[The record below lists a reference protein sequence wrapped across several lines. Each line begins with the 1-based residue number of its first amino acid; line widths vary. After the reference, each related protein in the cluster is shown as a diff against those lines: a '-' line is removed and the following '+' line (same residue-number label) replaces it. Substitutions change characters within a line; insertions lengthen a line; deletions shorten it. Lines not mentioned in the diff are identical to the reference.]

1 MRLIEKGFDLVAVNE
16 AGIKEASFIRV
27 PKIHNIHTWF
37 ARRPAGLARVLTTAA
52 VLPTEIDEKK
62 FSKEEFE
69 QIVGLDQVKRGKI
82 ASSRVIYMS
91 QPHTE
96 KLSHYIN
103 PSSIAVLDPMA
114 GGGSIP
120 VEAARLGFRTVAID
134 YNPVAYLILK
144 ATVEFPAKYGEE
156 LFDLALREAKDFIEK
171 AKEILGDFYSDE
183 CDGYVLAR
191 GVKCPHCNGSIP
203 VAGIFPEITKKESF
217 KNRFLK
223 IEFDKENKTFKV
235 ETTDEPQKWRLK
247 KVKKKGDVFAECP
260 YCNQLFKLRGRG
272 DDHAFARWF
281 KEHATLMKKIVEDLE
296 PTNGLEEKLLEIHI
310 PLVKQVGNRFYA
322 IYHDEEERK
331 KFVNAFREL
340 SNKIFELQ
348 SYIPL
353 DKIPDE
359 NQWASTAKSL
369 GLTKWY
375 MLFNPRQL
383 LVLAELAK
391 YIAEK
396 ALELYEEKGELGVA
410 AVLYIAFSLDKMADY
425 NTLAT
430 HWQGTNFK
438 TGIAHTLRGESTLD
452 FRAEYAEAIPPLK
465 NLPWTLEPEIA
476 EKRKYGKTAGGILPV
491 LRFLTDQYKE
501 KPNNNVKVYQADA
514 TQLSKIIDE
523 KIDVINVDPPYYEQ
537 VIYSDKSELFWA
549 ILRRA
554 LMPVLPIL
562 FKDSKLENWDYSKPT
577 LPRDEEVVA
586 RKGNGDERFNQLFK
600 KFVKETYKVLK
611 DDGYLILWFTHPKA
625 EAWQTVGESLYES
638 KYVVPK
644 VYPLYT
650 EMPTRYKKQV
660 NQVAQQVT
668 LAIVAKKGERKLLT
682 GIRSTDV
689 LESLLINEEFENAV
703 KLAVDDARNMIKDL
717 DITTADAI
725 AIVFSTAMSVVIKYE
740 LPFDVNF
747 NELYSPAITLAIKEF
762 FAPLLNKVFS
772 KTGHIRF
779 EEEKASI
786 LSEKIEKRLLLD
798 ASSRSYLSLWMIS
811 HVKMDGSLYD
821 EPLLLSFDFTQMVS
835 KLCGYDKESLSR
847 AGLIKK
853 ENSTFR
859 LHYVKDYSTGKI
871 KTDIKTFLK
880 TPVGRAI
887 YLTYLAAITGGTPAV
902 RAKEIAENE
911 NLADYLDEIE
921 FDAAL
926 ALVLIATAPDSD
938 LDGLAKVEVDQLRK
952 IISET
957 LAHLVL
963 GDVQIEVKP
972 KGRILTRL
980 DDFLG
985 G

>member
-1 MRLIEKGFDLVAVNE
+1 MSKKG
-16 AGIKEASFIRV
+16 
-27 PKIHNIHTWF
+27 PK
-37 ARRPAGLARVLTTAA
+37 
-52 VLPTEIDEKK
+52 
-62 FSKEEFE
+62 
-69 QIVGLDQVKRGKI
+69 
-82 ASSRVIYMS
+82 VIYMS
-91 QPHTE
+91 QPHIG
-96 KLSHYIN
+96 KLSQYID
-103 PSSIAVLDPMA
+103 PSGITVLDPMA

-120 VEAARLGFRTVAID
+120 VEAARLSFRTIAID

-156 LFDLALREAKDFIEK
+156 LFDLALKEAKDFIEK
-171 AKEILGDFYSDE
+171 AKEILGGFYSDAE
-183 CDGYVLAR
+183 NYIFAR
-191 GVKCPHCNGSIP
+191 GVRCPHCNGLIP

-235 ETTDEPQKWRLK
+235 ETTDVPQNWRLK

-272 DDHAFARWF
+272 NDHAFARWF
-281 KEHATLMKKIVEDLE
+281 KEHANLIKRVVEDLE
-296 PTNGLEEKLLEIHI
+296 PTNGLEEKMLEIHI
-310 PLVKQVGNRFYA
+310 PLVKQVGNQFYA

-331 KFVNAFREL
+331 KLINAFKEL

-353 DKIPDE
+353 DEIPEE
-359 NQWASTAKSL
+359 NQWVSTFRNLVGDEIKP
-369 GLTKWY
+369 KWY

-383 LVLAELAK
+383 LVLAELSK
-391 YIAEK
+391 YVAER
-396 ALELYEEKGELGVA
+396 ALELYNERGELGIA
-410 AVLYIAFSLDKMADY
+410 AMLYIVFAIDKIANY
-425 NTLAT
+425 NML
-430 HWQGTNFK
+430 GTTWHRGNANISPF
-438 TGIAHTLRGESTLD
+438 LRGESTMD
-452 FRAEYAEAIPPLK
+452 FRAEYVEMVVT
-465 NLPWTLEPEIA
+465 LPKRSLEWALEPEIA
-476 EKRKYGKTAGGILPV
+476 EKRKYGKTTGGILPV
-491 LRFLTDQYKE
+491 LRFLTDQFKE
-501 KPNNNVKVYQADA
+501 NPNNNVKIYQADA

-537 VIYSDKSELFWA
+537 VIYSDKSELFWP

-562 FKDSKLENWDYSKPT
+562 FKDSKLENWDYSNPT

-625 EAWQTVGESLYES
+625 EAWQTVGESIYES
-638 KYVVPK
+638 NYVVPK

-689 LESLLINEEFENAV
+689 LESLLINEEFENTV
-703 KLAVDDARNMIKDL
+703 KLAVDDARNLIKDL

-725 AIVFSTAMSVVIKYE
+725 AIVFSTAMSVITKYE
-740 LPFDVNF
+740 LPFDVKF
-747 NELYSPAITLAIKEF
+747 NELYSPAITLAIREF
-762 FAPLLNKVFS
+762 FAPLLNRIFS
-772 KTGHIRF
+772 KTGYIRF
-779 EEEKASI
+779 EEEKSSV
-786 LSEKIEKRLLLD
+786 LTEKIEKRLLLD

-821 EPLLLSFDFTQMVS
+821 DPLLLSFDFTQMVS
-835 KLCGYDKESLSR
+835 KLCGYDEKSLSK

-853 ENSTFR
+853 ENSIFK
-859 LHYVKDYSTGKI
+859 LLYVKDYSTGKI

-911 NLADYLDEIE
+911 NLAEYLNEIE

-926 ALVLIATAPDSD
+926 ALVLLATAPDSD
-938 LDGLAKVEVDQLRK
+938 LEGLAKVEPEQLRK

-957 LAHLVL
+957 LAHLVV

-985 G
+985 